1 MPHEIYRAATR
12 FKFPTLWVLC
22 VSGIMSSMAMRLPT
36 NLSSSKPWINH
47 RDGNA
52 TPLNAEQH
60 QPCAMDELLPQWNM
74 SEYVSKVLGLPFEQ
88 HNIVTKDGYHLTM
101 HRLRRAG
108 GKVVFLNHGFC
119 GSSVEWFMAGPNVSL
134 APLLYHHGYDVWMGN
149 QRGNFFSKGH
159 RTLSMSDPAFWNFTI
174 VDEGRQDLPEIVQYI
189 LTVTKRSSMAY
200 IGYSIGTAMFWS
212 ALSTPH
218 GAKHL
223 NHRFNL
229 FIALAPVLNGV
240 NVHGLFNYLRG
251 SEYHKIAD
259 PPPFDMFDSHAT
271 PQTLSER
278 FWYVYSLVKQRVAD
292 EATKWSVIRMLA
304 TFVKKKIMEGV
315 IGSSDLDNLWK
326 IMEPGAMAAL
336 GCASKEWSH
345 AAQQLRY
352 NSTMREWD
360 YGETGNMVSYGQPI
374 PPLVNL
380 SYVKVPTALFFAE
393 RDAIDGDP
401 ENVAIV
407 RRSLPNSKIVFDK
420 VYAGY
425 SHGTWTLYDE
435 SKRSQDHNFFET
447 DLLAVLSRWTKY

>member
-174 VDEGRQDLPEIVQYI
+174 LDAGRVDLPQIVEYI
-189 LTVTKRSSMAY
+189 LSTTKRSSTAY
-200 IGYSIGTAMFWS
+200 IAESIGTTMFW
-212 ALSTPH
+212 AGLSTP
-218 GAKHL
+218 ATASYL
-223 NHRFNL
+223 NPRINV
-229 FIALAPVLNGV
+229 FIALAPILDAV
-240 NVHGLFNYLRG
+240 NVHGFLKYSRGKMYHDNADRLPFDLQNPNANPQTFAAMLRYASSKVQDLAVEKAMKWSIPRIIGTYFSMKFVQWITG
-251 SEYHKIAD
+251 SSALDNIWKIA
-259 PPPFDMFDSHAT
+259 
-271 PQTLSER
+271 Q
-278 FWYVYSLVKQRVAD
+278 
-292 EATKWSVIRMLA
+292 
-304 TFVKKKIMEGV
+304 
-315 IGSSDLDNLWK
+315 
-326 IMEPGAMAAL
+326 PGAMAGS
-336 GCASKEWSH
+336 GCSSKMWAH
-345 AAQQLRY
+345 AAQQLNY
-352 NSTMREWD
+352 NTTVREWN
-360 YGETGNMVSYGQPI
+360 YGEAGNMVKYGQPI
-374 PPLVNL
+374 PPIVNL

-393 RDAIDGDP
+393 RDGIDGDP
-401 ENVAIV
+401 ANIAIV
-407 RRSLPNSKIVFDK
+407 RAAFPNCKVVFDK
-420 VYAGY
+420 VYPGY
-425 SHGTWTLYDE
+425 SHVTWAFYDE
-435 SKRSQDHNFFET
+435 SKGSQDHNFYQP
-447 DLLAVLSRWTKY
+447 DVLRILSSWTKL